1 MSSWEGKRTFRFWGP
16 PSGNRPLNGRPKCFS
31 LCIAETLGFPASY
44 RFKICN
50 FCIIGA
56 ASGVAEDSSC
66 KSPLHAHNR
75 AMIKRLALLT
85 LPLLMVSAAKDDT
98 LAGRVAGEPVECI
111 SNFET
116 NSQVRIID
124 SKTIAYSRTAKRTWI
139 THPRG
144 NCPGLQPF
152 RTLVVERRGSQLC
165 RGDRFRT
172 VRSPATVP
180 SGACFFGTF
189 TPYDKIGTR

>member
-1 MSSWEGKRTFRFWGP
+1 MGVPNASAFR
-16 PSGNRPLNGRPKCFS
+16 
-31 LCIAETLGFPASY
+31 IAETLGFPAFY
-44 RFKICN
+44 RCKTGDFGI
-50 FCIIGA
+50 FGA
-56 ASGVAEDSSC
+56 ASGVAENSSC

-75 AMIKRLALLT
+75 VMKKRLALIT
-85 LPLLMVSAAKDDT
+85 LPLLMVSAAKDDP
-98 LAGRVAGEPVECI
+98 LAGRVAGKPVECI

-152 RTLVVERRGSQLC
+152 RTLVVEQRGSQLC

-172 VRSPATVP
+172 VHTPATVP

-189 TPYDKIGTR
+189 TPYDKAETR